1 MNRLSISLILIF
13 VSTVLFAQTAN
24 ETFSV
29 SKSNGATTV
38 KNQCNTGTCW
48 SFATTSLV
56 ESQCLK
62 KGMKDP
68 NLSEMFTVRNI
79 YIEKAKNYLLRQGH
93 TQFGEGGLGH
103 DVIRAYGIYG
113 AMPED
118 VYSGLINGE
127 KMYDHQK
134 MVAQLQQY
142 LDSILKIIPLPDGW
156 LEGYTKIL
164 DDNMGVPP
172 AKFTY
177 NGKEY
182 TPISFAK
189 DVMKFN
195 KEDYISIT
203 SFTDHPYFSSYVLQV
218 PDNFSNESFYNLPL
232 DQMLTV
238 IKTAVNKGYTVS
250 WDADVSNYG
259 FLAGKGLAL
268 LLDRKVVKDS
278 VNADIKEDA
287 WDVKKRQA
295 LYENLTT
302 QDDHLMH
309 IVGVEK
315 SKSGKTFFI
324 VKNSWGEVGPYKGY
338 LNASESYVAINTI
351 SIVVPKAAIA
361 PEILA
366 KLKIK

>member
-1 MNRLSISLILIF
+1 M
-13 VSTVLFAQTAN
+13 
-24 ETFSV
+24 
-29 SKSNGATTV
+29 
-38 KNQCNTGTCW
+38 
-48 SFATTSLV
+48 
-56 ESQCLK
+56 
-62 KGMKDP
+62 
-68 NLSEMFTVRNI
+68 
-79 YIEKAKNYLLRQGH
+79 
-93 TQFGEGGLGH
+93 
-103 DVIRAYGIYG
+103 IRAYSLYG

-127 KMYDHQK
+127 KLYDHQK
-134 MVAQLQQY
+134 MIAQLQQY
-142 LDSILKIIPLPDGW
+142 LDSVLKNIPLPEGW
-156 LEGYTKIL
+156 LTGYTKIL

-182 TPISFAK
+182 TPLTFAK

-195 KEDYISIT
+195 KEDYVSIT
-203 SFTDHPYFSSYVLQV
+203 SFTDHPYYTSYVLQV

-232 DQMLTV
+232 NQMLSV

-268 LLDRKVVKDS
+268 LLDRKIAKDS
-278 VNADIKEDA
+278 INADVTEDM
-287 WDVKKRQA
+287 WDAKKRQA

-309 IVGVEK
+309 IVGIEK